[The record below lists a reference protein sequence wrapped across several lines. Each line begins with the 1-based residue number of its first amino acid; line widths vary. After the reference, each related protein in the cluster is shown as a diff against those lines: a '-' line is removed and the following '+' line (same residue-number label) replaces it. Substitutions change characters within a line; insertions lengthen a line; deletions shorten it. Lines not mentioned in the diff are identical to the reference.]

1 MVIAKISSKQ
11 GEMVEAASLQ
21 SLASLE
27 YWWVGAGIQDAE
39 MKKMKCCEVR
49 C

>member
-1 MVIAKISSKQ
+1 
-11 GEMVEAASLQ
+11 MVEAAGLQ

-27 YWWVGAGIQDAE
+27 YWWVGAEIKNAE
-39 MKKMKCCEVR
+39 MKRMKCCEVR

>member
-1 MVIAKISSKQ
+1 
-11 GEMVEAASLQ
+11 MVEAAGLQ

-27 YWWVGAGIQDAE
+27 YRWVGAEIQDAE
-39 MKKMKCCEVR
+39 MKRMKCCEVR